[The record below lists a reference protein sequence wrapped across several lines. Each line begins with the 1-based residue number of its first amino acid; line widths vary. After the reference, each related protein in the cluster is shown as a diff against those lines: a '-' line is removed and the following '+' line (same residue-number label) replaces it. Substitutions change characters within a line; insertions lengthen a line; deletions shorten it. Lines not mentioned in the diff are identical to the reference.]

1 MSHDIQSNDSLVRAI
16 TDDGAFRVITAL
28 TTDTVRAAIAAQ
40 KAEGV
45 VAERFADVLT
55 GAVIVRE
62 TMSPGL
68 RVQGL
73 VKGARGSGRF
83 VADSYPDGATRGL
96 VSMPEGRKDVIFGE
110 GALLQMMR
118 TLPNGTLHTGI
129 VEVPEETGISG
140 ALMQYMH
147 DSEQIFSVIA
157 VGALF
162 EGGEVKAAGGFIV
175 QLLPEVKDELLMVM
189 TERLRDF
196 TSMAPLLRASMTPD
210 TLLDE
215 LLFGMPY
222 TKLETRPVRFECQC
236 SEVRV
241 IASLGTLSAAELQE
255 LIGAG
260 EMLHIGCDYCGKNY
274 EVQPETLRGLLEK
287 S

>member
-1 MSHDIQSNDSLVRAI
+1 MASDTLLRAM
-16 TDDGAFRVITAL
+16 TNDGAFRVLTAC
-28 TTDTVRAAIAAQ
+28 TTETVRAAIAAQ
-40 KAEGV
+40 KATGL
-45 VAERFADVLT
+45 VAVRFADMLT
-55 GAVIVRE
+55 GVVIVRE

-73 VKGARGSGRF
+73 LKGAHGSGRF

-96 VSMPEGRKDVIFGE
+96 VTIPEGRTDVLFGE
-110 GALLQMMR
+110 GSLLQMMR
-118 TLPNGTLHTGI
+118 TLPNGTLHSGI
-129 VEVPEETGISG
+129 VEVPEGEGISG

-147 DSEQIFSVIA
+147 DSEQVVSVIS
-157 VGALF
+157 VGTLV
-162 EGGEVKAAGGFIV
+162 EDGEVTAAGGYVV
-175 QLLPEVKDELLMVM
+175 QLLPEVEDGLLMVM

-196 TSMAPLLRASMTPD
+196 TSMEPLLRASMTPAG
-210 TLLDE
+210 LLDE
-215 LLFGMPY
+215 LLHGMPY
-222 TKLETRPVRFECQC
+222 TLLEERPVRFECQC

-241 IASLGTLSAAELQE
+241 IASLGTLSTAELRE
-255 LIGAG
+255 LVGAG

>member
-1 MSHDIQSNDSLVRAI
+1 MASDTLLRAM
-16 TDDGAFRVITAL
+16 TDDGAFRVITAC
-28 TTDTVRAAIAAQ
+28 TTETVRAAIAAQ
-40 KAEGV
+40 QAEGL
-45 VAERFADVLT
+45 VAVRFADMLT

-73 VKGARGSGRF
+73 LKGARGSGRF

-96 VSMPEGRKDVIFGE
+96 VSMPAGRTDVLFGD

-129 VEVPEETGISG
+129 VEVPEGAGISG

-157 VGALF
+157 VGTLV
-162 EGGEVKAAGGFIV
+162 EGGEVAAAGGFIV
-175 QLLPEVKDELLMVM
+175 QLLPEVEDGLLMVM

-196 TSMAPLLRASMTPD
+196 TSMEPLLRASMTPAG
-210 TLLDE
+210 LLDE
-215 LLFGMPY
+215 ILYGMPY
-222 TKLETRPVRFECQC
+222 TTLEERPVRFECQC
-236 SEVRV
+236 NEVRV
-241 IASLGTLSAAELQE
+241 VASLGTLSTEELHE
-255 LIGAG
+255 LVGAG

>member
-1 MSHDIQSNDSLVRAI
+1 MASDTLLRAM
-16 TDDGAFRVITAL
+16 TDDGAFRVITAC
-28 TTDTVRAAIAAQ
+28 TTETVRAAIAAQ
-40 KAEGV
+40 KVDGL
-45 VAERFADVLT
+45 VAARFADLLT

-73 VKGARGSGRF
+73 LKGARGSGRF

-96 VSMPEGRKDVIFGE
+96 VSMPEGQRDVLFGE

-118 TLPNGTLHTGI
+118 TLPNGALHSGI
-129 VEVPEETGISG
+129 VGVPEDGGISG

-147 DSEQIFSVIA
+147 DSEQVFSVIA
-157 VGALF
+157 VGALL
-162 EGGEVKAAGGFIV
+162 EGGEVTAAGGFIV
-175 QLLPEVKDELLMVM
+175 QLLPELKDELLAVM

-196 TSMAPLLRASMTPD
+196 STMEPLLRASMTPEG
-210 TLLDE
+210 LLDE
-215 LLFGMPY
+215 LLYGMPY
-222 TKLETRPVRFECQC
+222 TKLEERPLRFACQC
-236 SEVRV
+236 SEARV
-241 IASLGTLSAAELQE
+241 VGSLGTLSKTELEE

-260 EMLHIGCDYCGKNY
+260 ELLHIDCDYCGKGYDVN
-274 EVQPETLRGLLEK
+274 PELLRGLLEK